1 MANSVPFDVT
11 RPILYCAS
19 AVSAG
24 AYGSGFYLT
33 YPFCYLRNADPD
45 FSGTVGT
52 TCYLVGILA
61 GTTFTPVENYLTST
75 VPTEEDG
82 LTYMAL
88 GTLTSAYQTTLFPEH
103 PLYRFVDGAFKPLS
117 QVAYEASVAID
128 ETRREMGTRFEQTD
142 AAIALKAD
150 QTEVNSLST
159 RVQSAEQKITPQA
172 SFLPTTAITMKMEAQ
187 PIWFK
192 RHCPCRMI
200 FFLIATADPPFAFLW
215 TSKGRTSMPRKPR
228 RPASTQGSGCIT
240 STWMRAC

>member
-1 MANSVPFDVT
+1 
-11 RPILYCAS
+11 
-19 AVSAG
+19 
-24 AYGSGFYLT
+24 
-33 YPFCYLRNADPD
+33 
-45 FSGTVGT
+45 
-52 TCYLVGILA
+52 
-61 GTTFTPVENYLTST
+61 
-75 VPTEEDG
+75 
-82 LTYMAL
+82 MAL
-88 GTLTSAYQTTLFPEH
+88 GTLTGAYQTTLFPEH

-128 ETRREMGTRFEQTD
+128 ETRQEMSTRFEQTD

-150 QTEVNSLST
+150 QTEVDSLST

-172 SFLPTTAITMKMEAQ
+172 ITATVAASALYAFEKYEGRNYCLESDGTLDRVFDNRYYDEDGTQ

-200 FFLIATADPPFAFLW
+200 FFLIAAADPPFAFLW